1 MAESFSFTVETTAK
15 PRLDVFLVE
24 SLPQLSR
31 ARVQALIKEGAVMVN
46 AKSAKPSQALNP
58 ADTIHVTIPDDKPAE
73 AQPEDL
79 PLDVMY
85 EDEHLAVLN
94 KASGM
99 VVHPAEGNETGTMVN
114 ALLHR
119 FGPLSSIGGVARP
132 GIVHRLDKETSG
144 CIVVAR
150 NDETHRALTE
160 QFSGRTT
167 DKFYLAVVQGTP
179 QPAAGTVQTNIG
191 RNPHDRQKMAV
202 VPEPAG
208 KFAHTDYRLLRSLG
222 MSSLVECHLHTG
234 RTHQIRVHM
243 KHLGHPLLGDA
254 TYGRPAR
261 QQDVPRVMLH
271 AWKLSIDH
279 PATGERLHFS
289 APIPAEFAPW
299 LTEELQLQL
308 TR

>member
-1 MAESFSFTVETTAK
+1 MAESFTFTVEISGK
-15 PRLDVFLVE
+15 PRLDVYLVE
-24 SLPQLSR
+24 ALPALSR
-31 ARVQALIKEGAVMVN
+31 ARVQALIKEQAITVN
-46 AKSAKPSQALNP
+46 GKAAKPSISLNP
-58 ADTIHVTIPDDKPAE
+58 GDLIHGTIPDDKPAE

-79 PLDVMY
+79 PLDVLY
-85 EDEHLAVLN
+85 EDAHLAVLN

-144 CIVVAR
+144 CIIVAR
-150 NDETHRALTE
+150 DDETHRALT
-160 QFSGRTT
+160 
-167 DKFYLAVVQGTP
+167 P
-179 QPAAGTVQTNIG
+179 NPAAGSIQTHIG
-191 RNPHDRQKMAV
+191 RNPHDRQKMAI

-208 KFAHTDYRLLRSLG
+208 KFAHTDFRLLNSLG
-222 MSSLVECHLHTG
+222 LSSLVECHLHTG

-271 AWKLSIDH
+271 AWKLSITH
-279 PATGERLHFS
+279 PATQQRMNFL
-289 APIPAEFAPW
+289 APIPQEFFPW
-299 LTEELQLQL
+299 LPQEFMTII
-308 TR
+308 